1 MPFNIPGTGQHKP
14 TVEEDTM
21 QTKTASTSD
30 LDTLLALNRDY
41 IRSVQSSDVQR
52 FEEILAED
60 FLCSNPDGSLVDR
73 QRFLEQTALPVKISH
88 LEAHD
93 VNVRLL
99 GDVAIIHARTT
110 YTGPDGRPGS
120 GRYTDVWARRHG
132 RWLAVS
138 AHVTRC

>member
-1 MPFNIPGTGQHKP
+1 
-14 TVEEDTM
+14 M
-21 QTKTASTSD
+21 QTQTASTSD
-30 LDTLLALNRDY
+30 LDTLLALNRAY
-41 IRSVQSSDVQR
+41 IQSVQTSDVQR
-52 FEEILAED
+52 FEEILADD

-73 QRFLEQTALPVKISH
+73 ERFLEQTALPVTIAN

-93 VNVRLL
+93 VNVRLM
-99 GDVAIIHARTT
+99 GDLAIIHARTT
-110 YTGPDGRPGS
+110 YSGPDGRLGS